1 MTSPQISILS
11 PYLSWQ
17 RSERSTLIPCRG
29 TSQTAAFL
37 MVFYKCIILQVIPW
51 QKLIRFLPVD
61 KYVTY
66 SIHCTMMQNVA
77 VCWSEHV
84 YIQDWNKE
92 WADRIKLEKFRWH
105 NSQWLDMVENSMD
118 DKDFG
123 IPSDDLPPF
132 LNGDLMHLYP
142 TGNLH
147 SLCI

>member
-1 MTSPQISILS
+1 MNL
-11 PYLSWQ
+11 
-17 RSERSTLIPCRG
+17 
-29 TSQTAAFL
+29 
-37 MVFYKCIILQVIPW
+37 
-51 QKLIRFLPVD
+51 
-61 KYVTY
+61 
-66 SIHCTMMQNVA
+66 
-77 VCWSEHV
+77 
-84 YIQDWNKE
+84 QDWNKE

-147 SLCI
+147 SLCILPVMYGGLVGNENTEMCPASEMLQFLYKEPG